1 MPIERKD
8 QRPYMQFNFQ
18 LQIDG
23 QDVGGFQEVTG
34 LGTEVAITE
43 YRHGNEKN
51 NNVRKLTG
59 LNKAADVTLK
69 RGILGTDVL
78 FSWMDGI
85 RKGNPSDLR
94 TVKVELLSEDRTP
107 VMTWNLL
114 RARPMKLNYGPLSA
128 KGSDVAAEELVLS
141 YETMELE

>member
-1 MPIERKD
+1 MPVERKD

-34 LGTEVAITE
+34 LGTEFTITE
-43 YRHGNEKN
+43 YRHGNEKQ

-59 LNKAADVTLK
+59 LNKAPDVTLK
-69 RGILGTDVL
+69 RGILGTGVL

-85 RKGNPSDLR
+85 RRGNPGDLR
-94 TVKVELLSEDRTP
+94 TVKLELL
-107 VMTWNLL
+107 N
-114 RARPMKLNYGPLSA
+114 
-128 KGSDVAAEELVLS
+128 EEHS
-141 YETMELE
+141 T

>member
-43 YRHGNEKN
+43 YRHGNEKS

-94 TVKVELLSEDRTP
+94 TVKVELLSEDHTT

-114 RARPMKLNYGPLSA
+114 RARPMKLTYGPLSA
-128 KGSDVAAEELVLS
+128 KANDVAMEEMVLA
-141 YETMELE
+141 YETMEME